1 MDYSLKVIEILKS
14 ETFSNWLAG
23 LKDRQARVRIG
34 WKD

>member
-1 MDYSLKVIEILKS
+1 MDYSSLVIEIFKS
-14 ETFSNWLAG
+14 DTFSNWLAG